1 MSLNDVISQYEE
13 ELLVFEIVKDD
24 VDVLIDVGC
33 RENYDYAKIKPEA
46 KMYLFDV
53 NEIFIKNLNEKIKDK
68 NYNITTIPVGLSN
81 RNSEVTISE
90 QTESIQPH
98 RQWGE
103 VKLSGKIRKFDE
115 VITEYGIDKID
126 FIKMDI
132 EGCEPELLEF
142 ENIIKNIKYVQ
153 FEFGRAWP
161 ALNKYGIGEVMQQY
175 ENSHDFFFIKDKN
188 HPTTSNID
196 APLFTPITEDILN
209 ELNHHLINDRWG
221 YGGNILMVSKNIDFD
236 YDAINDAYEVKPNKN
251 ITKPKPKV
259 ITFTRSKK

>member
-13 ELLVFEIVKDD
+13 ELMVFDIVKDN

-33 RENYDYAKIKPEA
+33 RENYDYAQIKPEA

-115 VITEYGIDKID
+115 VLTEYGVN
-126 FIKMDI
+126 
-132 EGCEPELLEF
+132 PVSYTHL
-142 ENIIKNIKYVQ
+142 
-153 FEFGRAWP
+153 RAH
-161 ALNKYGIGEVMQQY
+161 E
-175 ENSHDFFFIKDKN
+175 
-188 HPTTSNID
+188 T
-196 APLFTPITEDILN
+196 
-209 ELNHHLINDRWG
+209 
-221 YGGNILMVSKNIDFD
+221 
-236 YDAINDAYEVKPNKN
+236 
-251 ITKPKPKV
+251 
-259 ITFTRSKK
+259 